1 MVELIKVPKIEQEEG
16 NADNHGEEKADVH
29 EEKTEKVKR
38 RRKRVSDPQ
47 RKKACVDCTKRCI
60 RVHGMASSS
69 SEKARPIPTLPS
81 FFKIMVGYFSEN
93 MDIPHPFARTITDL
107 TGSNVYLED
116 AYGLRWRVRLY
127 LHDGALSF
135 GHGWK
140 NFVLDHDI
148 SVGEFLVFRQI
159 ARSVFTV
166 QIFAISACE
175 RIHLCER
182 NKRQS
187 RKRKPGRKTGY
198 PANNQMVK
206 ISSKDVVK
214 RRKKQRTDEQRYDLD
229 PRQHCMPVHVC
240 IDSDS
245 ELKCSESS
253 VKELD
258 VAAADESHAVVPVP
272 TTESNADPSYNAAG
286 MKTTKKLDAI
296 GASSNTKD
304 MTGDADK
311 SEDYPSFSYLDSSN
325 VMAANKQSAHSH
337 QDRPIQLYCELGLE
351 DGNAEADNC
360 ENSTM
365 LENAELR
372 TPLAMMDLN
381 EVSIDD
387 IFLSAD
393 IYEFDSDFC
402 SPEAFSV
409 ELNTEVLVANG
420 RTPGDCF
427 GMPETSTCLE
437 NRQMSDLPRTSAD
450 AGCVAVHGID
460 INALPSKELSGIGQ
474 DNTCTE
480 IGEAHDDCKEG
491 KDIMHSEGNKIAQK
505 GSVSAHSSAKQDIIQ
520 EGPRQIAAET
530 MSRSPKPCELTYAR
544 KNSVQPGFLT
554 SVRQYAGNNSKVQE
568 SGSTKSC
575 VVLAVAANN
584 KKFCITVPPPD
595 QTWLELPRRLPVL
608 PRTKKQA
615 RKILILKDPCMRLW
629 PVLYQ
634 CTPKFN
640 GFIAGWADISRENN
654 LREGDTCEFELCSNS
669 ELSFQVLPNLQ

>member
-1 MVELIKVPKIEQEEG
+1 MVELIRVIKVEQEEG
-16 NADNHGEEKADVH
+16 IADSHGEEKDEKGDGH
-29 EEKTEKVKR
+29 EEKAEKVRR
-38 RRKRVSDPQ
+38 RRKRVYDPQ

-60 RVHGMASSS
+60 RVHGRASSD
-69 SEKARPIPTLPS
+69 EKSRPTPTLPS

-93 MDIPHPFARTITDL
+93 MDIPLPFARTISDL

-116 AYGLRWRVRLY
+116 TYGLRWRVRLC
-127 LHDGALSF
+127 LQNGVLSF

-166 QIFAISACE
+166 QIFALSACE

-182 NKRQS
+182 NNRQS
-187 RKRKPGRKTGY
+187 RKRKPRRKTGHS
-198 PANNQMVK
+198 ANQMVK
-206 ISSKDVVK
+206 ASNKCVDK
-214 RRKKQRTDEQRYDLD
+214 RRKKQRTEQRCDLGKSQPD
-229 PRQHCMPVHVC
+229 MPVHVS
-240 IDSDS
+240 IDSGS

-253 VKELD
+253 VKELG
-258 VAAADESHAVVPVP
+258 VAADESHEAVKVAARETDSCAIECNATVMSDDQ
-272 TTESNADPSYNAAG
+272 ESARA
-286 MKTTKKLDAI
+286 
-296 GASSNTKD
+296 
-304 MTGDADK
+304 
-311 SEDYPSFSYLDSSN
+311 
-325 VMAANKQSAHSH
+325 H
-337 QDRPIQLYCELGLE
+337 QDMPMQLYCELGLQ
-351 DGNAEADNC
+351 DGNGETRNC
-360 ENSTM
+360 ENSSI

-409 ELNTEVLVANG
+409 ELNTQVLANNG
-420 RTPGDCF
+420 RGSGDCF

-437 NRQMSDLPRTSAD
+437 NKQMSDVPRTRAD
-450 AGCVAVHGID
+450 AGSVALHGID
-460 INALPSKELSGIGQ
+460 INALPRNELSETAGQ
-474 DNTCTE
+474 DSTCPD
-480 IGEAHDDCKEG
+480 IDAAPDDCKKD
-491 KDIMHSEGNKIAQK
+491 KDIMPSEGNQVAQK
-505 GSVSAHSSAKQDIIQ
+505 ADSSARKDIIQ
-520 EGPRQIAAET
+520 DGPRQIAAEI
-530 MSRSPKPCELTYAR
+530 MPSIPKTCGITDVRE
-544 KNSVQPGFLT
+544 NSLQL
-554 SVRQYAGNNSKVQE
+554 GNNSKGRE
-568 SGSTKSC
+568 RGSTKSC
-575 VVLAVAANN
+575 VVLGVAANN
-584 KKFCITVPPPD
+584 KKFCITVPPTD

-654 LREGDTCEFELCSNS
+654 LHEGDTCEFELCSNS
-669 ELSFQVLPNLQ
+669 ELSFQVLVPDLQ

>member
-16 NADNHGEEKADVH
+16 NADSHGKEKADVVH

-60 RVHGMASSS
+60 RIHGMASSS
-69 SEKARPIPTLPS
+69 SEKARPTPTLPS

-93 MDIPHPFARTITDL
+93 MDIPLPFARTITDM

-127 LHDGALSF
+127 LHDDVLSF

-206 ISSKDVVK
+206 VSSKDVVK
-214 RRKKQRTDEQRYDLD
+214 RRKKQRTDEQIYDLD
-229 PRQHCMPVHVC
+229 PRQHDMPVRVC
-240 IDSDS
+240 IDSGS
-245 ELKCSESS
+245 ELRCSESS

-258 VAAADESHAVVPVP
+258 AAPDKSHAVVQVP
-272 TTESNADPSYNAAG
+272 ATECNADPSYNAAG
-286 MKTTKKLDAI
+286 MKTIKNLEAI
-296 GASSNTKD
+296 GASSSTKD
-304 MTGDADK
+304 VTWDANK
-311 SEDYPSFSYLDSSN
+311 SEDYPSFSYPESSN
-325 VMAANKQSAHSH
+325 VMTADKESERSH
-337 QDRPIQLYCELGLE
+337 QDRPMQLYCELGLE
-351 DGNAEADNC
+351 DGNAETDNC
-360 ENSTM
+360 ENSNV

-381 EVSIDD
+381 EVGIDD

-409 ELNTEVLVANG
+409 DVNTEGLVANG

-427 GMPETSTCLE
+427 GMPETSRCLE
-437 NRQMSDLPRTSAD
+437 NKQMTDVPRTSTD
-450 AGCVAVHGID
+450 DGSIAVHGID
-460 INALPSKELSGIGQ
+460 INALPSNTYPDIGQ
-474 DNTCTE
+474 GNTYPD
-480 IGEAHDDCKEG
+480 IDAAPDDCK
-491 KDIMHSEGNKIAQK
+491 KDKDVLHSECNKVAQK
-505 GSVSAHSSAKQDIIQ
+505 AHSSVKQDITKD
-520 EGPRQIAAET
+520 GPRQIAAEI
-530 MSRSPKPCELTYAR
+530 MSSGPKTCELTYVR
-544 KNSVQPGFLT
+544 KNSVQPGT
-554 SVRQYAGNNSKVQE
+554 SSVSQWNNSKGQE
-568 SGSTKSC
+568 SGGTKSC
-575 VVLAVAANN
+575 VVLAVAANS
-584 KKFCITVPPPD
+584 KKFCITIPPPD

-615 RKILILKDPCMRLW
+615 RKILILKDPSMRLW

-669 ELSFQVLPNLQ
+669 ELSFQVLVPNLQ